1 MRAYRRRYE
10 VPAASEQPRFET
22 LIKPLFRENDRRS
35 MQFAFDLWSHGD
47 VKEHAGDILER
58 VSNGTM
64 PCDEAW
70 PPERVAVF
78 RNFENGMP
86 E

>member
-1 MRAYRRRYE
+1 
-10 VPAASEQPRFET
+10 
-22 LIKPLFRENDRRS
+22 
-35 MQFAFDLWSHGD
+35 MQFAFDLWAYGD

-58 VSNGTM
+58 VANGTM

-78 RNFENGMP
+78 RSWVENGMP

>member
-1 MRAYRRRYE
+1 M
-10 VPAASEQPRFET
+10 SEGSEATGFET
-22 LIKPLFRENDRRS
+22 HIRPLFREKDHSS
-35 MQFAFDLWSHGD
+35 MQFAFDLWAYGD

-58 VSNGTM
+58 VANGTM

-78 RNFENGMP
+78 RSWVENGMP

>member
-1 MRAYRRRYE
+1 LSE
-10 VPAASEQPRFET
+10 VNQAPQFEA
-22 LIKPLFRENDRRS
+22 LIRPLFRDRDHSS
-35 MQFAFDLWSHGD
+35 MQFAFDLWAYGD

-58 VSNGTM
+58 VANGTM

-70 PPERVAVF
+70 PPEQVAVF
-78 RNFENGMP
+78 RSWVEAGCP